1 LRLGDALRPLRDPD
15 AIVAAACRTL
25 GEHLGAS
32 RVSYVDIDEA
42 RGEATPLPGWTDGI
56 TEALPGRIPV
66 ADYSPLLEPLR
77 AGTTVRID
85 DHRAE
90 AWLLT
95 ARAGLEA
102 LGVRAI
108 LSVPLRKDGALT
120 GNLNVHH
127 RHPRG
132 WTDAEVELVEAV
144 AERIWEAV
152 ERARAEADLRAR
164 EEELRLVTD
173 ALPGLVSHI
182 GPDERYLYV
191 NKLYEEWFG
200 RSRATVIGRS
210 VREMLGEES
219 YARIKPRLDRAMGG
233 ERVRFEDRISYPD
246 GSVRDLVADYLP
258 AQGADGRIG
267 GIFALIQDVSD
278 VRRS

>member
-1 LRLGDALRPLRDPD
+1 MGEEKGELDRQGSFGAPGRKRGRFLLRLGDALRPLRDPD

-32 RVSYVDIDEA
+32 RVTYVDIDEA
-42 RGEATPLPGWTDGI
+42 RAEATPLPGWTDGN

-127 RHPRG
+127 RLPRG

-200 RSRATVIGRS
+200 RSRKR
-210 VREMLGEES
+210 
-219 YARIKPRLDRAMGG
+219 
-233 ERVRFEDRISYPD
+233 
-246 GSVRDLVADYLP
+246 
-258 AQGADGRIG
+258 
-267 GIFALIQDVSD
+267 
-278 VRRS
+278 